1 MAGDGRG
8 MQEGRFAFSRSWFAR
23 LAEFR
28 LWGLLAPVIASSR
41 LRTFVDL
48 IEKSPGPACHTERR
62 GFELRRS
69 LIRREEQ
76 LVVYERLGDIRSRPV
91 CIGRRQQWPP
101 AAIQLVANWLLPS
114 ADESITS

>member
-1 MAGDGRG
+1 MV
-8 MQEGRFAFSRSWFAR
+8 
-23 LAEFR
+23 AE
-28 LWGLLAPVIASSR
+28 SSR
-41 LRTFVDL
+41 ALAMGKIAD
-48 IEKSPGPACHTERR
+48 IHDQR
-62 GFELRRS
+62 GEYDEALC
-69 LIRREEQ
+69 IRREEQ